1 MCGFLVMA
9 GAEIKKQ
16 VSDCALESLYLR
28 GPDSSTQTESEFF
41 HALFARLAIIQ
52 PGLDR
57 QPYEFDRGKVL
68 VCNGEIYNYRELAEQ
83 YLNFLDSANAASD
96 IVVLGEFVKK
106 YGLDEFLS
114 KSIGMFALV
123 IIDELNSTILAARDH
138 IGEKPLYYSSSK
150 TGIILSS
157 SLKTVAIQLEEVT
170 IDNLELKNWMHYGI
184 VTPGKTLYKEINE
197 LAPGFKLTWSAGKLK
212 LDRYWRWPHSQK
224 RGQSTTLV
232 ERNLKDEMSKGFD
245 MITRSDVGFVISA
258 STGLDSRMIL
268 NLAKERTS
276 WVNVNLVN
284 VVMASESFSEEL
296 DEDDPFFGIQRKPK
310 ILKINLDPAIVSKA
324 LPELLKKLDTPCSDP
339 AIIVVNF
346 IAKSVKNKFKVVI
359 TGDGGD
365 ELFRGYEVFK
375 YFRYLMALLPILSV
389 LFIKPVRRKLIK
401 FIMNQEDHAYMSLKQ
416 RVLRLLIS
424 LDKDKTKFT
433 TNAISPNFLWTFL
446 SKDEPKPIT
455 SPIDNEEKL
464 EEYMRGINLPQLFL
478 QKSDRGSMCE
488 GVEFR
493 SFFLLKNIIESSA
506 GLSKNVKRHSL
517 YHRFTQDS
525 YFKEKRAKHGLGVP
539 MTLVMEKTG
548 KPDEILEKVG
558 IQVETI
564 EEVYKNRMLNPGY
577 ANLAWSLLSLGTHLS
592 FLAESGVNLKYEI
605 SQE

>member
-1 MCGFLVMA
+1 MCGFLVIA

-16 VSDCALESLYLR
+16 ISDCALEPLYLR
-28 GPDSSTQTESEFF
+28 GPDSLIQTENEFS
-41 HALFARLAIIQ
+41 HAVFARLAIIQ

-57 QPYEFDRGKVL
+57 QPYEFDRGKFL

-114 KSIGMFALV
+114 KSIGMFAFV
-123 IIDELNSTILAARDH
+123 IIDELNSTVVAARDF
-138 IGEKPLYYSSSK
+138 IGEKPLYYSSSE

-157 SLKTVAIQLEEVT
+157 SLKSVAIQLQKVT
-170 IDNLELKNWMHYGI
+170 VDNFELKNWLHYGI
-184 VTPGKTLYKEINE
+184 VTPGKTIYKEIQE

-212 LDRYWRWPHSQK
+212 IDRYWRWPHSQR
-224 RGQSTTLV
+224 RGLTSSLV
-232 ERNLKDEMSKGFD
+232 EHNLKHEMSKGFD

-258 STGLDSRMIL
+258 STGLDSRLIL
-268 NLAKERTS
+268 NLAKERAD
-276 WVNVNLVN
+276 WANLVLVN

-296 DEDDPFFGIQRKPK
+296 DEDDPFFGIERKPK
-310 ILKINLDPAIVSKA
+310 ILKIKLDPEIISEA
-324 LPELLKKLDTPCSDP
+324 LPEFLMKLDSPCSDP

-375 YFRYLMALLPILSV
+375 YFRCLMALLPIFRV

-401 FIMNQEDHAYMSLKQ
+401 LLMQQDDHAYMSFKQ
-416 RVLRLLIS
+416 RALRLLVS
-424 LDKDKTKFT
+424 LDKDKTKFI
-433 TNAISPNFLWTFL
+433 TNAISPNFLWNSL
-446 SKDEPKPIT
+446 SKDKIKPIT
-455 SPIDNEEKL
+455 TPIDHEDKL
-464 EEYMRGINLPQLFL
+464 EDYMREINLPQLFL

-506 GLSKNVKRHSL
+506 GLSKNAKRHSL
-517 YHRFTQDS
+517 YHRLTQDS
-525 YFKEKRAKHGLGVP
+525 YFKDKRAKHGLGVP

-548 KPDEILEKVG
+548 KPDEILAQFG
-558 IQVETI
+558 IQI
-564 EEVYKNRMLNPGY
+564 EVIDKVYKNRMLNPGY
-577 ANLAWSLLSLGTHLS
+577 ANLAWSLLSLGAHLR
-592 FLAESGVNLKYEI
+592 FLEKSGVKFEVEN
-605 SQE
+605 ST